1 MDLTAL
7 LLSRLQFGFTISFH
21 IIFPAFTIGLAAW
34 LAFLETM
41 SVMTGQ
47 PVYRRLFDFWLRIF
61 AVSFGMGVV
70 SGIVMEFQF
79 GTNWSELSR
88 RSGSIQ
94 GGLLAYESYT
104 AFALEAAFFGVL
116 LFGRDK
122 VKPILYMAS
131 AIMVALGTNIS
142 SYWILANNSW
152 MQHPVGFT
160 INAGGVFVPTNWA
173 EILFNYVAV
182 VRFLHMILGA
192 YCTTAFCVAAT
203 GAWYALRRT
212 HLAEAQAM
220 LKMGLRLAA
229 ILVPAQLVAGH
240 LVGGYVAMDQ
250 PSKISAIEGRW
261 QTQQPANEVLF
272 GIPDPQRSRND
283 FQIALPAPL
292 GSLIDSDNPRAREIG
307 ITAIPPQDR
316 PAVDIVFFTFRIM
329 VGLGVIMLL
338 LAWGGVIY
346 GWRGR
351 LEHTRWLLWPIFLSF
366 PAGFLAILAGWFT
379 AEVGRQPWVIYGQ
392 LRTADGLSPHLTTME
407 VGGTLLL
414 FGTIYAIIFLSG
426 TLFIYRMLKKGPVPI
441 AAVSAS
447 ATNPKRPMAVPDH
460 DAHTSPAE

>member
-1 MDLTAL
+1 
-7 LLSRLQFGFTISFH
+7 
-21 IIFPAFTIGLAAW
+21 
-34 LAFLETM
+34 
-41 SVMTGQ
+41 
-47 PVYRRLFDFWLRIF
+47 
-61 AVSFGMGVV
+61 
-70 SGIVMEFQF
+70 
-79 GTNWSELSR
+79 
-88 RSGSIQ
+88 
-94 GGLLAYESYT
+94 
-104 AFALEAAFFGVL
+104 
-116 LFGRDK
+116 
-122 VKPILYMAS
+122 
-131 AIMVALGTNIS
+131 
-142 SYWILANNSW
+142 
-152 MQHPVGFT
+152 
-160 INAGGVFVPTNWA
+160 
-173 EILFNYVAV
+173 
-182 VRFLHMILGA
+182 
-192 YCTTAFCVAAT
+192 
-203 GAWYALRRT
+203 
-212 HLAEAQAM
+212 
-220 LKMGLRLAA
+220 
-229 ILVPAQLVAGH
+229 
-240 LVGGYVAMDQ
+240 
-250 PSKISAIEGRW
+250 
-261 QTQQPANEVLF
+261 VLF

-329 VGLGVIMLL
+329 VGLGLIMLL

-392 LRTADGLSPHLTTME
+392 LRTADALSPHLTTME